1 MHLPPFT
8 YHVLARREDGPPLTC
23 GHDLDRESAFDCA
36 VRLIRDD
43 HAVRVEMIQR
53 NPATGGALQVSDVT
67 ALMLWER
74 DLPLDLDTAAQ
85 PEPLP
90 IAAE

>member
-8 YHVLARREDGPPLTC
+8 YHVLARREDGPPRASR
-23 GHDLDRESAFDCA
+23 HDLDRESAFDCA
-36 VRLIRDD
+36 ARLIRAD

-74 DLPLDLDTAAQ
+74 DLPLDLDTAEQ